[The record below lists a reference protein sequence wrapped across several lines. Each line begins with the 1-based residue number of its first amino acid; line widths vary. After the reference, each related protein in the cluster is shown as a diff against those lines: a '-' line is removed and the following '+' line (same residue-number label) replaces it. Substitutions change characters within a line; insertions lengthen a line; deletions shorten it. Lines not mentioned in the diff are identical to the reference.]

1 MRGNYSYTDMSL
13 FYMYNYLYNTLLTTV
28 ASVPTPSSPPQGDG
42 PVLLP
47 WHWIVIAVSI
57 AAAIFFVC
65 ATIIVVITYYA
76 CRKQKAPTQTNLEVS
91 SEIIMHDIKDVY

>member
-1 MRGNYSYTDMSL
+1 M
-13 FYMYNYLYNTLLTTV
+13 
-28 ASVPTPSSPPQGDG
+28 ASVPTPSLPPQGDG
-42 PVLLP
+42 PNLLP

-57 AAAIFFVC
+57 AAAIFFIC

-76 CRKQKAPTQTNLEVS
+76 CWKQKAPTQTNLEVS